1 MKKISRLKSLIVLA
15 VICVA
20 AVLVMPQFR
29 ALMASQSA
37 GQKEYVCPPCGCS
50 KDNDVFEQPGYCPS
64 CGMALVEKG
73 SAASQPQTS
82 GPQVERKKVAILIFD
97 GVQIIDYT

>member
-1 MKKISRLKSLIVLA
+1 MRKPHRIKSLILLTTVFMASAL
-15 VICVA
+15 VISE
-20 AVLVMPQFR
+20 FKT
-29 ALMASQSA
+29 LMASQVT
-37 GQKEYVCPPCGCS
+37 GKEYVCPPCGCS
-50 KDNDVFEQPGYCPS
+50 KDHDVFEQPGYCPS

-97 GVQIIDYT
+97 GVQ